1 MLSSFAD
8 KTYRVFLFICSF
20 SHRINTSE
28 FKLVDYLSEKFVVQV
43 ACGQQHT
50 VCRVVDRENSFR
62 EEPTVGTEEGA
73 DVYIWG
79 NGTLGQ
85 LGLGRP
91 PLCYSL

>member
-1 MLSSFAD
+1 M
-8 KTYRVFLFICSF
+8 
-20 SHRINTSE
+20 
-28 FKLVDYLSEKFVVQV
+28 DYLSEQFVVQV

-62 EEPTVGTEEGA
+62 EEPMVGSEDGA

-85 LGLGRP
+85 LGLGTLHYYTLPGLR
-91 PLCYSL
+91 